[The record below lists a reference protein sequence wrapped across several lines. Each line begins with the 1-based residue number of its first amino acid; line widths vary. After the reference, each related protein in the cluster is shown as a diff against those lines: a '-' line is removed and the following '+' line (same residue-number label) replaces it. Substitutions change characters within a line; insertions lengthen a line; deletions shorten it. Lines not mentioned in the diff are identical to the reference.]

1 LVTVTGLT
9 NLRDFSPE
17 ILKAN
22 QMKYRP
28 SLAFIL
34 CLTPLLAAGA
44 AGGWAWNKA
53 NSERDYAPAGASFLW
68 VLRYMPYNDD
78 YRPPTLERIMKTR
91 EEATKRMDQL
101 VAEFPALRIT
111 EHPVP
116 DDQNGFLLFYK
127 LSGVQGVYG
136 TPLTKEFQEFLD
148 QQGTDDKIP
157 WSPEIAKRCL
167 AGNAHV
173 VDQIERIASL
183 KTRSSANMPAGYD
196 GYTGVTVP
204 LHSVYILLLK
214 ARLAAEAKD
223 EKETLRLV
231 AAAQNI
237 ASHFREIETPTLF
250 CETATVVID
259 CSIHQET
266 FKHLIPAL
274 GRDADLTQWRSVL
287 APRSYT
293 PADLAKT
300 MRGEWYTMA
309 RFSLFPRI
317 LDPNNPDVPPDAEA
331 LAHAYASSYSMQ
343 VTRLNT
349 MSFEEFARQDYE
361 FNSAPFAQLSGK
373 SRQIAKKLFR
383 GINSWVKGYARA
395 ASISAQYQAAFDLL
409 ILEKSGKKLVPG
421 LAAEITRDPI
431 SGSPFLFD
439 PATRVLSPP
448 PAAAKLYMK
457 PLSLPW

>member
-1 LVTVTGLT
+1 
-9 NLRDFSPE
+9 
-17 ILKAN
+17 
-22 QMKYRP
+22 MKYRP

-44 AGGWAWNKA
+44 AGGWAWKKT
-53 NSERDYAPAGASFLW
+53 NSERDYAPEGSSFLW

-78 YRPPTLERIMKTR
+78 YWPPTLERIMMTR

-101 VAEFPALRIT
+101 VTEFPALRIT

-116 DDQNGFLLFYK
+116 DDQNGFLLFFK
-127 LSGVQGVYG
+127 PPWALSGDEL
-136 TPLTKEFQEFLD
+136 PLTKEFEHFLL
-148 QQGTDDKIP
+148 QQDDKIP

-167 AGNAHV
+167 AENAHV
-173 VDQIERIASL
+173 VAQIERIASL
-183 KTRSSANMPAGYD
+183 KTRSSANMPAGYN
-196 GYTGVTVP
+196 GFVGARTP
-204 LHSVYILLLK
+204 MRSVYILLMK

-237 ASHFREIETPTLF
+237 ASHFREIDTPTLLG
-250 CETATVVID
+250 ETVTNVIN
-259 CSIHQET
+259 CTIHQEA

-293 PADLAKT
+293 PAGFAKI
-300 MRGEWYTMA
+300 MRGEWHAMA
-309 RFSLFPRI
+309 RFFLFPSI

-349 MSFEEFARQDYE
+349 MNFEEFTRQDNEYS
-361 FNSAPFAQLSGK
+361 SAPFTQLSGK
-373 SRQIAKKLFR
+373 SRQIAKALFC
-383 GINSWVKGYARA
+383 GSKAWATGYIRV

-409 ILEKSGKKLVPG
+409 ILEKSGRKLVPE
-421 LAAEITRDPI
+421 LAAEVTRDPI
-431 SGSPFLFD
+431 SGTPFLFD

-448 PAAAKLYMK
+448 PAAAKLYVK